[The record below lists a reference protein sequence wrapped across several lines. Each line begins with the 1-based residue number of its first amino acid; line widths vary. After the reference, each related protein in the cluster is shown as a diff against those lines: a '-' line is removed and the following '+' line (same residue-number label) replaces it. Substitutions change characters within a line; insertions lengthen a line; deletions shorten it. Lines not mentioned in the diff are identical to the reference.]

1 VKSADNFR
9 FDADTDKEETVY
21 EKVYQGDT
29 RTASR
34 LMRDIEEGLPQA
46 RAEMKRLYP
55 QSGKARI
62 IGITGSPGAGK
73 STLCDCLISH
83 YRKQG
88 CKVGVVA
95 IDPSSPFSGGAIL
108 GDRIRMSR
116 HADDEGVFIRSL
128 ATRGQTG
135 GLSRA
140 ACDVSAVMEAWG
152 AQIVIVETV
161 GAGQAEVEVR
171 RLATSSIVVLTPG
184 MGDEVQAIKAG
195 IMEIADIFVVNKADR
210 EGVERTVNDI
220 RGVLELLPD
229 GGPQVWRPQIVKTVA
244 FRNEGIAE
252 LGQALDGHHAFMLES
267 GVLAKRARER
277 AELQLFDLL
286 HEHVQLKINAVLEK
300 KLDPQWREMLA
311 SRRTDPYTLAEGVL
325 KEILNGDD

>member
-1 VKSADNFR
+1 
-9 FDADTDKEETVY
+9 VY

-195 IMEIADIFVVNKADR
+195 IMEIAYIFVVNKADR

-252 LGQALDGHHAFMLES
+252 LGPALDGHHAFMLES

>member
-1 VKSADNFR
+1 M
-9 FDADTDKEETVY
+9 Y

>member
-1 VKSADNFR
+1 
-9 FDADTDKEETVY
+9 VY

>member
-1 VKSADNFR
+1 
-9 FDADTDKEETVY
+9 VY

-220 RGVLELLPD
+220 RGALELLPD